1 MAKNFPRFL
10 SRFNEKVHFLVDEGC
25 AELSDLDFGIFKE
38 VVFLV
43 NLQNSHSQMKQ

>member
-10 SRFNEKVHFLVDEGC
+10 SRFNEKVHFLVDEEC
-25 AELSDLDFGIFKE
+25 AELAEPDFGIFKE